1 MKLPIHIR
9 NDGFD
14 LEQIQRTAIHALY
27 RKSKGAVHTSYE
39 VILIQRAKADHTWP
53 NGTVTLKGSESYPPS
68 SMWGRAGWSFPTL
81 RVAQAVIEDKTITGE
96 DTPV

>member
-14 LEQIQRTAIHALY
+14 LEQIQRTESHALY
-27 RKSKGAVHTSYE
+27 RKTKGAGHSSYE
-39 VILIQRAKADHTWP
+39 VIAILRAKADHTWP

-81 RVAQAVIEDKTITGE
+81 RVAQAVMEEKTITRE
-96 DTPV
+96 DSTL